1 RRPTG
6 SRARSSGSSRKASRS
21 RRSTGG
27 TGRGPGRW
35 PKGTKKSDFGNAD
48 SGPGLPPRLKERSRL
63 GVEVNLEDAL
73 EEGKEESSDDDD
85 GILYETPGISRR
97 RNGGGKGKGKGKMVI
112 SDDEDF
118 VVGDVEVDAEGEDE

>member
-1 RRPTG
+1 
-6 SRARSSGSSRKASRS
+6 SSGSSRKASRS

-63 GVEVNLEDAL
+63 GVEVRLGEGLDEEM
-73 EEGKEESSDDDD
+73 EEGKEESSDDDE
-85 GILYETPGISRR
+85 GILYETPGMSRR
-97 RNGGGKGKGKGKMVI
+97 RNGGANGKGKGKMVI
-112 SDDEDF
+112 SDEEDF